1 VAVIPLVENPGAVFA
16 PRAELFVLDAE
27 RRVVAGPLV
36 LARRRAYHREWLL
49 GFHGVTT
56 RSAVEGWRDHLVGIA
71 GSGTDDAD
79 G

>member
-1 VAVIPLVENPGAVFA
+1 MVPLVERPGAVFA
-16 PRAELFVLDAE
+16 PRAQLYVLDAD

-56 RSAVEGWRDHLVGIA
+56 RAAVEGWRDHLVGVEDA
-71 GSGTDDAD
+71 GAGDVE